1 MGKRSARL
9 STRGQRV
16 YRGTGT
22 RPIVAIVGRP
32 NVGKSALF
40 NRLAGAP
47 IAIVEDIPGVT
58 RDRLYTDAEALGR
71 PYVLIDTGGFD
82 PGSEDPLT
90 LGIANHVR
98 LALEE
103 ADVVLC
109 VLDGTQAPLPSD
121 REAVALLR
129 GSKLPVLYV
138 ANKIDNARVANQ
150 ALDHY
155 TLGID
160 ELRPV
165 SALHGHGIGALEE
178 ALVACMPAANDEA
191 DDATDELDRV
201 AIVGRPN
208 AGKSSLVNRLLGE
221 DRQIVDDR
229 PGTTVDSVDTVL
241 TYEGEP
247 MVLIDTAGIRR
258 KRSVVWG
265 LESLAV
271 MQAVRAVERS
281 HVVVLMIDAN
291 EGPSEQDAKIAG
303 LAIERGRALVIAL
316 NKSDLLDDAGRKR
329 MLAHARDIFSF
340 ATWAPLQ
347 FVSVSSGRGVQK
359 LMSSVRE
366 SAKAHKLRVT
376 TGQVNRFFEEVL
388 ESHPPPSMNNRSV
401 RIYYATQVQA
411 APPTFVIAT
420 NYPDR
425 VHFSYR
431 RYVINQL
438 RERFG
443 FVGTPVR
450 VFYRGK
456 EKRA

>member
-1 MGKRSARL
+1 MGKHGKHA
-9 STRGQRV
+9 RGQRA
-16 YRGTGT
+16 YAGAGT

-47 IAIVEDIPGVT
+47 IAIVEDMPGVT
-58 RDRLYTDAEALGR
+58 RDRLYADAEVLGR

-82 PGSEDPLT
+82 PGSDDPLT
-90 LGIANHVR
+90 QGIANHVR
-98 LALEE
+98 MALEE
-103 ADVVLC
+103 ADVVVC
-109 VLDGTQAPLPSD
+109 VLDGTVAPLPSD

-129 GSKLPVLYV
+129 RAQVPVLYV
-138 ANKIDNARVANQ
+138 ANKIDNARVANE
-150 ALDHY
+150 ALELY

-160 ELRPV
+160 ALRPV
-165 SALHGHGIGALEE
+165 SALHGHGMGELEDAL
-178 ALVACMPAANDEA
+178 AASLPPAEPDA
-191 DDATDELDRV
+191 DAVESELDRV
-201 AIVGRPN
+201 AVVGRPN

-221 DRQIVDDR
+221 ERQIVDDR

-241 TYEGEP
+241 SYEGEP

-258 KRSVVWG
+258 KRSVESG

-271 MQAVRAVERS
+271 MQAIRAVERS
-281 HVVVLMIDAN
+281 HVVVLMIDAKT
-291 EGPSEQDAKIAG
+291 GASDQDAKIAG

-316 NKSDLLDDAGRKR
+316 NKSDLLDEAGRKQA
-329 MLAHARDIFSF
+329 LSQARDVFSF

-347 FVSVSSGRGVQK
+347 FVSVNSGRGVKK
-359 LMSSVRE
+359 LMASVRTC
-366 SAKAHKLRVT
+366 AAAHKLRVG

-388 ESHPPPSMNNRSV
+388 ETHPPPSMNNRAV
-401 RIYYATQVQA
+401 RLYYATQVQA
-411 APPTFVIAT
+411 CPPTFLIAA

-431 RYVINQL
+431 RYVVNQL

-443 FVGTPVR
+443 FQGTPVR

-456 EKRA
+456 EKR